1 MNWERKGLGAGSWG
15 DGSKEEERKN
25 PFPGDG
31 LGRIQPSIGER
42 RPITLWMDEAVLGG
56 WLNTQK
62 KGRRGVSNTYNDLAV
77 QCMGTL
83 RVLFRL
89 PLRST
94 EGFTHSLFEM
104 LGLSVSVPSYTQL
117 CRRLRTLEVAL
128 PASLSNEPLHLVVDS
143 TGLKVYGE
151 GEWKVRQHGWGKRR
165 TWRKLHLGFDAKTH
179 EILCAMFT
187 GNDMADCE
195 AVADLLEQV
204 EQPIRQF
211 SGDGGCDASDVYEEL
226 ARRKVQNVS
235 IPPRKNA
242 RIQQHGNSKNEPLS
256 RDKNLGA
263 IRRSCRKKW
272 KQSSGYHQRSKAET
286 GVYRYKTFFGERL
299 AGKTFQAQAT
309 DVFLGC
315 TIINTFTHLGMP
327 TSIPLPL

>member
-1 MNWERKGLGAGSWG
+1 MGTKKKREKVRFRVTNWAGYNRALV
-15 DGSKEEERKN
+15 DR
-25 PFPGDG
+25 
-31 LGRIQPSIGER
+31 GR
-42 RPITLWMDEAVLGG
+42 ITLWMDEAVLKG

-62 KGRRGVSNTYNDLAV
+62 TGRRGASNTYSDLAV

-83 RVLFRL
+83 RVLFGL

-104 LGLSVSVPSYTQL
+104 MGISVPVPSYTQL

-128 PASLSNEPLHLVVDS
+128 PASRSNEPVHLVVDS

-151 GEWKVRQHGWGKRR
+151 GEWKVRQHGWSKRR

-179 EILCAMFT
+179 EILCATFT
-187 GNDMADCE
+187 GNDTADCE
-195 AVADLLEQV
+195 MVADLLEQV

-211 SGDGGCDASDVYEEL
+211 SGDGGYDASDVYEEL
-226 ARRKVQNVS
+226 ARRKVPDVS

-242 RIQQHGNSKNEPLS
+242 RIQQHGNSKNEPLA
-256 RDKNLGA
+256 RDENLRA
-263 IRRSCRKKW
+263 IRSSSRKKW

-327 TSIPLPL
+327 TSIPLTL

>member
-1 MNWERKGLGAGSWG
+1 MEAKKKSEKVRFRVTNWAEYNRALVN
-15 DGSKEEERKN
+15 R
-25 PFPGDG
+25 
-31 LGRIQPSIGER
+31 GR
-42 RPITLWMDEAVLGG
+42 ITLWMDEAVLGS

-62 KGRRGVSNTYNDLAV
+62 TGRRGASNTYSDLAV

-94 EGFTHSLFEM
+94 EGFTHSLFEL
-104 LGLSVSVPSYTQL
+104 LGLSMPVPSYTQL

-128 PASLSNEPLHLVVDS
+128 PASLSNKPVHLVVDS

-151 GEWKVRQHGWGKRR
+151 GEWKVRQHGWSKRR

-187 GNDMADCE
+187 GNATADCE

-211 SGDGGCDASDVYEEL
+211 SGDGGYDASDVYEEL

-242 RIQQHGNSKNEPLS
+242 RIQQHGNSKNEPLA
-256 RDKNLGA
+256 RDENLRA
-263 IRRSCRKKW
+263 IRRSSRKKW

-327 TSIPLPL
+327 TSIPLTP